1 LINVLHLPQTSAGNI
16 KDATATIANF
26 SSIMAHKLCLHISWI
41 ISSVIL
47 TINLSLKRPNLN
59 KEVYF
64 SRIRKEVIN
73 RQLRIKMII
82 KLSEYRRYHVKFFCL
97 TAVRPQMFRRLV
109 LMVWFENHLF
119 RELLPATDLFY

>member
-1 LINVLHLPQTSAGNI
+1 VLHLPQTSAGNI

-26 SSIMAHKLCLHISWI
+26 SSIMVHKLCLYISWLT
-41 ISSVIL
+41 SSVIL

-64 SRIRKEVIN
+64 SRIRKEVMN
-73 RQLRIKMII
+73 GQLRIKMII
-82 KLSEYRRYHVKFFCL
+82 KLSEYRRYYVKFFCL

-109 LMVWFENHLF
+109 LVVWFENHPF